1 MKRNNEIRRCKC
13 GCNRE
18 LPTRYKGREKI
29 FFSPECRK
37 IFNNIPLT
45 KKEKERLANIN

>member
-13 GCNRE
+13 GCNKE
-18 LPTRYKGREKI
+18 LPPRYKGRERI

-37 IFNNIPLT
+37 IFHGIPLT
-45 KKEKERLANIN
+45 KKEEQRLANS